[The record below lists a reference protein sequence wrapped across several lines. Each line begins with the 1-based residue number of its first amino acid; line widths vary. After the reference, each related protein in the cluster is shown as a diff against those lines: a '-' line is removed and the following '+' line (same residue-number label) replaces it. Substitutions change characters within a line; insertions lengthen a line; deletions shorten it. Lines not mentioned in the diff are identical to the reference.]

1 MGHLTARG
9 GLIRKQTTRFI
20 VPSGSFG
27 RKSQAG
33 HGILLQKNTNRTRKI
48 NGKLINFVAK
58 FDMDETSTDL
68 ALQLEDYDPSPS
80 AEYESWLNGCS
91 SRRCAW
97 LSSRD

>member
-1 MGHLTARG
+1 MEVSVG
-9 GLIRKQTTRFI
+9 K
-20 VPSGSFG
+20 P
-27 RKSQAG
+27 KSQAG

-80 AEYESWLNGCS
+80 AEYESWLLLEEV
-91 SRRCAW
+91 RLA
-97 LSSRD
+97 LE